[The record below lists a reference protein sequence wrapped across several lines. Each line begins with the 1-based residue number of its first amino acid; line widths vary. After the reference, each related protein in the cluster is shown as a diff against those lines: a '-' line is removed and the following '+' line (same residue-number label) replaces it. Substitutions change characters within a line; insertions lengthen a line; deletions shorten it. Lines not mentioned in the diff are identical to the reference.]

1 MPLDATIT
9 TNVLAQ
15 TIARD
20 KAQSFR
26 EHPRAVSFRL
36 ASRWYQ
42 GVRVATFS
50 QDLEMMRFAFNPD
63 TDTVL
68 KINFASFLDEA
79 GAGVAAPLVNDR
91 IRMDKIDWRV
101 EEVVTE
107 ADDCKLILR
116 KEQPPV

>member
-9 TNVLAQ
+9 TNVLAR

-26 EHPRAVSFRL
+26 EHPRSVSFRFD
-36 ASRWYQ
+36 SKWYL
-42 GVRVATFS
+42 GVRVAQFS

-68 KINFASFLDEA
+68 KINFQSFIDEA
-79 GAGVAAPLVNDR
+79 GAGVVAPEVNAR
-91 IRMDKIDWRV
+91 IRMDNIDWRV
-101 EEVVTE
+101 EEKVVE
-107 ADDCKLILR
+107 ADDCKLFLR
-116 KEQPPV
+116 KEVVAV

>member
-9 TNVLAQ
+9 TNVLAE
-15 TIARD
+15 TIQRD
-20 KAQSFR
+20 KAQTFR
-26 EHPRAVSFRL
+26 EHPRAVSFRF
-36 ASRWYQ
+36 AGKWYQ

-50 QDLEMMRFAFNPD
+50 QDLEMMRFAFDPD

-68 KINFASFLDEA
+68 KINFQAFTDET
-79 GAGVAAPLVNDR
+79 GAIVIAPGLNAR
-91 IRMDKIDWRV
+91 IRMDNIDWRV

-116 KEQPPV
+116 KEVPAV